1 MRFPLEDP
9 TGGHVAPFEWA
20 AKAVAGACVFL
31 AAMLAAG
38 RSWIRR
44 EAKSVANEQ
53 LAAHEENE
61 NAHPKAIQKATAPVL
76 EAIADLA
83 REVRTMNLRL
93 ARLVTAHNLVMR
105 EAHPGGEVAEDDAS
119 GDSGDEMFALEDVP
133 MNRRACDPDGFDP
146 RPYRNRSGVRANR

>member
-1 MRFPLEDP
+1 MRWLIEDP
-9 TGGHVAPFEWA
+9 TGGHAGPIEWT
-20 AKAVAGACVFL
+20 AKAVAGACIFL

-44 EAKSVANEQ
+44 EARSVTDER

-93 ARLVTAHNLVMR
+93 ARLVTAHNMVMR
-105 EAHPGGEVAEDDAS
+105 ESHPGAEVAADDAD
-119 GDSGDEMFALEDVP
+119 GDSGDAMFALEDVP
-133 MNRRACDPDGFDP
+133 LNRRACDPAEFDP
-146 RPYRNRSGVRANR
+146 RPYRHRSGVRAKG